1 MARVSVGATTVR
13 RIRRRAGEAVFLR
26 VAGPDGPRNRARIHT
41 TPGPRWFAPDRPV
54 RRVHG
59 DASMFVGGLAAL
71 LLQSLHPLAMA
82 AVAAHSGYRG
92 DPWGRLNRTSTFLA
106 VTTFGTS
113 SDAEAAVALVRE
125 VHARVRGRTA
135 DGVPY
140 RADDPELL
148 TWVHIAEVDCFLR
161 AHQRYGR
168 RPLDPAGCDAYLADT
183 ARVARALGA
192 DRPPE
197 STRELALR
205 MARYRPD
212 LRPTAASRDT
222 ARFLLTEP
230 PLPGAARLPYA
241 LLAAAA
247 VDLLPPWAKS
257 VVAEDAPTT
266 ARVPPLAAR
275 AGGHAVTRAIRW
287 ALPAAPPTSS
297 TPPPPPA

>member
-1 MARVSVGATTVR
+1 MARATTVQ
-13 RIRRRAGEAVFLR
+13 RIRRQAGEAVFLR

-41 TPGPRWFAPDRPV
+41 TPGPRWFAPERPV

-92 DPWGRLNRTSTFLA
+92 DPWGRLHRTSTFLA

-135 DGVPY
+135 GGIPY

-148 TWVHIAEVDCFLR
+148 TWVHIAEADCFLR

-168 RPLDPAGCDAYLADT
+168 RPLDPAGCDGYLADT

-197 STRELALR
+197 SEHELAVL
-205 MARYRPD
+205 MARYRPG

-222 ARFLLTEP
+222 ARFLLTDP
-230 PLPGAARLPYA
+230 PLPGTARLPYA

-257 VVAEDAPTT
+257 AVAAEVPT
-266 ARVPPLAAR
+266 ACRIPPLAAR
-275 AGGHAVTRAIRW
+275 AGGRAVTGAIRW
-287 ALPAAPPTSS
+287 ALPPA
-297 TPPPPPA
+297 PPPPPPG

>member
-1 MARVSVGATTVR
+1 MARATTAVE

-54 RRVHG
+54 RQVHG
-59 DASMFVGGLAAL
+59 DASMFIGGLAAL
-71 LLQSLHPLAMA
+71 LLQSLHPVAMA

-92 DPWGRLNRTSTFLA
+92 DPWGRLHRTSTFLA
-106 VTTFGTS
+106 VTTFATS
-113 SDAEAAVALVRE
+113 ADAEAAVARVRE
-125 VHARVRGRTA
+125 VHARIRGRTA
-135 DGVPY
+135 GGVPY

-148 TWVHIAEVDCFLR
+148 TWVHIAEADCFLR

-197 STRELALR
+197 SERDLALL
-205 MARYRPD
+205 MARYRPG
-212 LRPTAASRDT
+212 LRVTAASRDT
-222 ARFLLTEP
+222 ARFLLTDP
-230 PLPGAARLPYA
+230 PLPGAARLPYT

-247 VDLLPPWAKS
+247 VDLLPPWAKAA
-257 VVAEDAPTT
+257 VAADAPVA
-266 ARVPPLAAR
+266 ARIPPVAAR

-287 ALPAAPPTSS
+287 ALPER
-297 TPPPPPA
+297 PPPPPTG